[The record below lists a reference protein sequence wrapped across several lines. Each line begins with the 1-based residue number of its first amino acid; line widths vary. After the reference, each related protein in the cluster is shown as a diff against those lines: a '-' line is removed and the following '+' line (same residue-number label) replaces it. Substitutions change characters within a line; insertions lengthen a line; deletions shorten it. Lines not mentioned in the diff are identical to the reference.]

1 MNKRKAANL
10 ARDVLNDIIGSVIFA
25 VGVAVFTTPNEI
37 APGGVTGI
45 ATIFH
50 SITGMQMGTLTFI
63 LNIPLVIL
71 GLIVIGKKFT
81 LSTFRTL
88 LILSVITNILEF
100 FLPTYTE
107 NTLVASIFGGAAI
120 GIGMGIIFLR
130 GSTTGGTDILGRVL
144 LRYFQHV
151 PLGKILLAI
160 DFLIV
165 SAAGI
170 YYGTL
175 DAALYALVSVYMTE
189 RAMDSVLYGFNE
201 TRIAYVVTEHPI
213 EVADRV
219 MDETGRGVTYLNGE
233 GGYQRAKKL
242 VIMCAMPSRQFA
254 KFKRIVLEVD
264 PMAFV
269 MVTPASNVIG
279 EGFKQTFDEDDDD

>member
-1 MNKRKAANL
+1 MNKNRTVEIIKNISA
-10 ARDVLNDIIGSVIFA
+10 DIFGSLIFA
-25 VGVAVFTTPNEI
+25 LGVNMFTTPNNI
-37 APGGVTGI
+37 APGGVTGL
-45 ATIFH
+45 ATVLH
-50 SITGMQMGTLTFI
+50 SISGIQVGTLTFL

-71 GLIVIGKKFT
+71 GLVVIGKRFT

-88 LILSVITNILEF
+88 LILSAITNITEL
-100 FLPTYTE
+100 FLPAYTE
-107 NTLVASIFGGAAI
+107 NILVASIFGGAAI

-144 LRYFQHV
+144 LRYFQHI

-160 DFLIV
+160 DFVIV
-165 SAAGI
+165 TFAAI

-175 DAALYALVSVYMTE
+175 DAALYALVSVYVTE

-213 EVADRV
+213 EVAERV
-219 MDETGRGVTYLNGE
+219 MEETDRGVTYLNGE
-233 GGYQRAKKL
+233 GGYQRDKKL

-264 PMAFV
+264 PAAFI
-269 MVTPASNVIG
+269 MVAPASNVIG
-279 EGFKQTFDEDDDD
+279 EGFKETFDN

>member
-1 MNKRKAANL
+1 MNNNRTVEIIKNISA
-10 ARDVLNDIIGSVIFA
+10 DIFGSLIFA
-25 VGVAVFTTPNEI
+25 LGVNMFTTPNNI
-37 APGGVTGI
+37 APGGVTGL
-45 ATIFH
+45 ATVLH
-50 SITGMQMGTLTFI
+50 SISEIQVGTLTFL

-71 GLIVIGKKFT
+71 GLVVIGKRFT

-88 LILSVITNILEF
+88 LILSAITNITEL
-100 FLPTYTE
+100 FLPAYTE
-107 NTLVASIFGGAAI
+107 NILVASIFGGAAI

-144 LRYFQHV
+144 LRYFQHI

-160 DFLIV
+160 DFVIV
-165 SAAGI
+165 TFAAI

-175 DAALYALVSVYMTE
+175 DAALYALVSVYVTE

-213 EVADRV
+213 EVAERV
-219 MDETGRGVTYLNGE
+219 MEETDRGVTYLNGE
-233 GGYQRAKKL
+233 GGYQRDKKL

-264 PMAFV
+264 PAAFI
-269 MVTPASNVIG
+269 MVAPASNVIG
-279 EGFKQTFDEDDDD
+279 EGFKETFDN

>member
-1 MNKRKAANL
+1 MNTERKVDFIKDIGA
-10 ARDVLNDIIGSVIFA
+10 DIIGSAIFA
-25 VGVAVFTTPNEI
+25 IGVTIFTTPNNI

-45 ATIFH
+45 ATVLH
-50 SITGMQMGTLTFI
+50 SISGLQMGTLTFLI
-63 LNIPLVIL
+63 NIPLVLL
-71 GLIVIGKKFT
+71 GLFVIGKGFT
-81 LSTFRTL
+81 LRTFRTL
-88 LILSVITNILEF
+88 IILSVMTNILES
-100 FLPTYTE
+100 FLPAYTE
-107 NTLVASIFGGAAI
+107 NALLASVFGGAAI

-144 LRYFQHV
+144 LRYFQHI

-165 SAAGI
+165 TFAGF

-175 DAALYALVSVYMTE
+175 DAALYALVSVYVTE

-201 TRIAYVVTEHPI
+201 TRIAYVVTDHPT
-213 EVADRV
+213 EVANRV
-219 MDETGRGVTYLNGE
+219 MEETDRGVTYLNGE
-233 GGYQRAKKL
+233 GGYQRDKKL

-264 PMAFV
+264 RTAFI
-269 MVTPASNVIG
+269 MVAPASNVIG
-279 EGFKQTFDEDDDD
+279 EGFKETFDEN

>member
-1 MNKRKAANL
+1 MKIKSTADFIKDIFA
-10 ARDVLNDIIGSVIFA
+10 DIIGSAIFA
-25 VGVAVFTTPNEI
+25 VGVTVFTTPNEI

-45 ATIFH
+45 ATVLH
-50 SITGMQMGTLTFI
+50 SVTGIQMGTLTFL
-63 LNIPLVIL
+63 LNIPLILL
-71 GLIVIGKKFT
+71 GLFVIGKSFT
-81 LSTFRTL
+81 ISTFRTL
-88 LILSVITNILEF
+88 FILSVITNISES
-100 FLPTYTE
+100 FLPIYTE

-144 LRYFQHV
+144 LRYFQHI

-160 DFLIV
+160 DFVIV
-165 SAAGI
+165 AFAGF

-175 DAALYALVSVYMTE
+175 DAALYALVSVYVTE

-201 TRIAYVVTEHPI
+201 TRIAYVVSDKAL
-213 EVADRV
+213 EVAERV
-219 MDETGRGVTYLNGE
+219 MEETDRGITYLNGE
-233 GGYQRAKKL
+233 GGFQRDKKL

-264 PMAFV
+264 HTAFI
-269 MVTPASNVIG
+269 MVAPASNVIG
-279 EGFKQTFDEDDDD
+279 EGFKETFDE

>member
-1 MNKRKAANL
+1 MKKEKTVEL
-10 ARDVLNDIIGSVIFA
+10 LKDIGADILGSAIFA
-25 VGVAVFTTPNEI
+25 VGVNTFTTPNEI

-45 ATIFH
+45 ATMLH
-50 SITGMQMGTLTFI
+50 SITQAQMGTLTFL
-63 LNIPLVIL
+63 LNIPLIIL
-71 GLIVIGKKFT
+71 GLVVIGKRFT
-81 LSTFRTL
+81 INTFRTL
-88 LILSVITNILEF
+88 FILSVITNITEA
-100 FLPTYTE
+100 FLPVYTE
-107 NTLVASIFGGAAI
+107 NALLAALFGGAAI

-144 LRYFQHV
+144 LRYFQHI

-160 DFLIV
+160 DFVIV
-165 SAAGI
+165 TAAGI

-175 DAALYALVSVYMTE
+175 DAALYALVSVYVTE

-213 EVADRV
+213 EVAQRV
-219 MDETGRGVTYLNGE
+219 MDETDRGVTYLNGE
-233 GGYQRAKKL
+233 GGYQRDKKL

-264 PMAFV
+264 PAAFI
-269 MVTPASNVIG
+269 MVAPASNVIG
-279 EGFKQTFDEDDDD
+279 EGFKETFDN

>member
-1 MNKRKAANL
+1 MKKENALEFLKDIGA
-10 ARDVLNDIIGSVIFA
+10 DIIGSVIFA
-25 VGVAVFTTPNEI
+25 VGVTVFTTPNEI

-45 ATIFH
+45 ATVLH
-50 SITGMQMGTLTFI
+50 SVTGMQMGTLTFL
-63 LNIPLVIL
+63 LNIPLVLL
-71 GLIVIGKKFT
+71 GLFVIGKRFT

-88 LILSVITNILEF
+88 FILSVITNILES
-100 FLPTYTE
+100 FLPAYSE
-107 NTLVASIFGGAAI
+107 NTFVASLFGGAAI

-144 LRYFQHV
+144 LRYFQHI

-160 DFLIV
+160 DFIIV
-165 SAAGI
+165 AFAGF

-175 DAALYALVSVYMTE
+175 DAALYALVSVYVTE

-201 TRIAYVVTEHPI
+201 TRIAYVVTEHPT
-213 EVADRV
+213 EVAKRV
-219 MDETGRGVTYLNGE
+219 MEETDRGITYLNGE
-233 GGYQRAKKL
+233 GGYQRDKKL

-264 PMAFV
+264 HAAFI
-269 MVTPASNVIG
+269 MVAPASNVIG
-279 EGFKQTFDEDDDD
+279 EGFKETFDEN

>member
-1 MNKRKAANL
+1 MKKES
-10 ARDVLNDIIGSVIFA
+10 VLEYVKDIGADIIGSIIFA
-25 VGVAVFTTPNEI
+25 VGVTVFTTPNNI

-50 SITGMQMGTLTFI
+50 SVTGMQMGTLTFLI
-63 LNIPLVIL
+63 NIPLVLL
-71 GLIVIGKKFT
+71 GLFIIGKRFT
-81 LSTFRTL
+81 INTFRTL
-88 LILSVITNILEF
+88 LILSAITNILEGI
-100 FLPTYTE
+100 LPIYTE
-107 NTLVASIFGGAAI
+107 NVLVASIFGGAAI

-130 GSTTGGTDILGRVL
+130 GSTTGGTDILGRIL
-144 LRYFQHV
+144 LRYFQHI

-160 DFLIV
+160 DFIIV

-175 DAALYALVSVYMTE
+175 DAALYALISVYVTE

-201 TRIAYVVTEHPI
+201 TRIAYVVTEHPL
-213 EVADRV
+213 EVARRV
-219 MDETGRGVTYLNGE
+219 MEETGRGITYLNGE
-233 GGYQRAKKL
+233 GGYQRAEKL

-254 KFKRIVLEVD
+254 RFKRIVLEVD
-264 PMAFV
+264 HLAFI

-279 EGFKQTFDEDDDD
+279 EGFKETFE